1 MGLSFTKLFSLLF
14 AKKEMKILFVGL
26 DAAGKTTILY
36 KLKLGEIVETV
47 PTIGFTVET
56 MEYKDINFIAWD
68 LGAYQTRSEPLWRH
82 LFKDAHGLIFV
93 IDSGDR
99 ERLIEARDVLQRM
112 LNVEEL
118 RDTVLLVYANKQ
130 DLPHA
135 MTATEI
141 TEKLDL
147 HSIRQSHWHIESTC
161 ATSGEGPYEG
171 LEWLYNTISKKVM
184 LSLFHCMI
192 EKDIVLSLIL
202 FKDDAGLMEK
212 SLRTFELNLM
222 PTWRCCASSYLYDLC
237 CVV

>member
-26 DAAGKTTILY
+26 GAAGKTTILY

-47 PTIGFTVET
+47 ATIGFTVET

-68 LGAYQTRSEPLWRH
+68 LGAYQMRSEPLWRH
-82 LFKDAHGLIFV
+82 FFRDAHGLIFV

-99 ERLIEARDVLQRM
+99 ERFIEARDLLQRM

-135 MTATEI
+135 MNATEI

-147 HSIRQSHWHIESTC
+147 HSVRQSH
-161 ATSGEGPYEG
+161 
-171 LEWLYNTISKKVM
+171 
-184 LSLFHCMI
+184 
-192 EKDIVLSLIL
+192 
-202 FKDDAGLMEK
+202 
-212 SLRTFELNLM
+212 
-222 PTWRCCASSYLYDLC
+222 
-237 CVV
+237 